1 MPLEVAS
8 TAPIR
13 QPLANCVISNNSAG
27 AGGGWVLARFIAA
40 CWSATAPAVAALV
53 YVSTL
58 DNCTLT
64 GNSSG
69 TFGAAD
75 ACHLQNSII
84 YYNANG
90 LYADCYQC
98 QLSNCCT
105 TIGLGTSTLPSGCFS
120 NAPSFV
126 NAAAG
131 DYHLNP
137 WSLCV
142 DAGNNSFTTNSLD
155 LNGNPRIAGAAVDM
169 GAYENQSPFQVTP
182 HYVSLFSTNPV
193 PPYTN
198 WSTAATNI
206 QDAVGVAQA
215 GEFVIVGD
223 GTYTNGGT
231 VLFGSETN
239 RVALTNA
246 ITLTSA
252 GGPQAAKIVGGTQ
265 MRCVYVG
272 TNSTLI
278 GFTITGG
285 RGRSGGDIT
294 NEQSGAG
301 IWCEIGGTVSNCIVV
316 GNFNS
321 GGGPIGGGIFR
332 GAVYNSTIYS
342 NSAAMGAGGALGS
355 YFNCLIVSNA
365 VGFGNFGG
373 GIYGGIASNCTL
385 LANGSYYGVTGGGA
399 YRSTLYNCTLA
410 TNFSTYGGGGAD
422 SSTLYHCILIGNQ
435 STSEGGGSHLS
446 TNYNCT
452 FVNNSAANGG
462 AVGRGVSYG
471 CLLSNNVAYFG
482 GGGAFQATLTNCVLV
497 GNQTTNTM
505 PFYGGGGTDGGTLF
519 NCLLLSNS
527 AAYYGGGAY
536 QGTLYNCT
544 VVGNTATNSG
554 GTYDSE
560 VYNSI
565 IYYNFATSASN
576 YSGINLQY
584 CCTTPQPF
592 GRSTCFTNAPLF
604 VDLAKID
611 FHLQSNSPCI
621 NSGNNVYI
629 TNTVKLATDLDG
641 NPRLIS
647 TAVDDGAYEFTS
659 PASMLP
665 YSWLWLYGLA
675 TDGSA
680 DNSDSDGDGMSN
692 YAEWRAGTNPT
703 NVASA
708 VALKSPVVTETNAT
722 ITWQSVSG
730 VYYYVQRTPDFF
742 AQPFQTIASN
752 IVGPTGTISYTDTNA
767 VAGSVLFYRVG
778 VQ

>member
-1 MPLEVAS
+1 MRFLGHFVAIAIASLAVNSSATTRFVDVNSTNPVAPYTNWVTAATNIQDAVDAS
-8 TAPIR
+8 TGIGDTVLVTNGVYRYGGAAGQGSNRVVVGAGLLVQSVNGPAVTTIQGYQVPGTTNGPAAVRCVYIHEFGRLAGFTLTGGATASSGVGEAVNGGGLLTDSQCSISNCIIAGNASASSGGGAFLAGLTGVTNCIIAGNTAPNASGGGVYGANTAA
-13 QPLANCVISNNSAG
+13 LVNCVISNNSAG
-27 AGGGWVLARFIAA
+27 AGGGVGSCTVYSSLLVGNSAGGGGAA
-40 CWSATAPAVAALV
+40 

-69 TFGAAD
+69 TLGAAD

-142 DAGNNSFTTNSLD
+142 DVGINSFTTNSLD
-155 LNGNPRIAGAAVDM
+155 LDGNPRIAGAAVDV

-223 GTYTNGGT
+223 GTYANGGT

-278 GFTITGG
+278 GFTLTNGHA
-285 RGRSGGDIT
+285 RTSGDLT

-301 IWCEIGGTVSNCIVV
+301 IWSEISGTISNCIVI
-316 GNFNS
+316 GNS
-321 GGGPIGGGIFR
+321 STGPGGWGGGIFR
-332 GAVYNSTIYS
+332 GAVYNSMLLS
-342 NSAAMGAGGALGS
+342 NNAALGGGGALGS
-355 YFNCLIVSNA
+355 YFNCLIASNA
-365 VGFGNFGG
+365 MTSGNSGG

-385 LANGSYYGVTGGGA
+385 LANGSYFGITGGGA
-399 YRSTLYNCTLA
+399 YHCTLYNCTLA

-435 STSEGGGSHLS
+435 STTGGGGARMS

-452 FVNNSAANGG
+452 FTGNSHGVNNGG
-462 AVGRGVSYG
+462 AYASGGVSYG
-471 CLLSNNVAYFG
+471 RLLSNNVAYFG

-505 PFYGGGGTDGGTLF
+505 PFYGGGGTDGARAY
-519 NCLLLSNS
+519 NCIFSGNS
-527 AAYYGGGAY
+527 AAYYGGGVNSRAIFC
-536 QGTLYNCT
+536 NCT
-544 VVGNTATNSG
+544 VVGNITATNG
-554 GTYDSE
+554 
-560 VYNSI
+560 
-565 IYYNFATSASN
+565 
-576 YSGINLQY
+576 
-584 CCTTPQPF
+584 
-592 GRSTCFTNAPLF
+592 
-604 VDLAKID
+604 
-611 FHLQSNSPCI
+611 
-621 NSGNNVYI
+621 
-629 TNTVKLATDLDG
+629 
-641 NPRLIS
+641 
-647 TAVDDGAYEFTS
+647 
-659 PASMLP
+659 
-665 YSWLWLYGLA
+665 
-675 TDGSA
+675 
-680 DNSDSDGDGMSN
+680 
-692 YAEWRAGTNPT
+692 
-703 NVASA
+703 
-708 VALKSPVVTETNAT
+708 
-722 ITWQSVSG
+722 
-730 VYYYVQRTPDFF
+730 
-742 AQPFQTIASN
+742 
-752 IVGPTGTISYTDTNA
+752 
-767 VAGSVLFYRVG
+767 
-778 VQ
+778 